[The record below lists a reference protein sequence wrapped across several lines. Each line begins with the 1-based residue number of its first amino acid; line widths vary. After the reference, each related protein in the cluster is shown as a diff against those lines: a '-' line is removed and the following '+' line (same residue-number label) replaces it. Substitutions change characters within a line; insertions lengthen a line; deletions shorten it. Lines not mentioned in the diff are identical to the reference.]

1 MAAPNPPKPH
11 AVDERLIRYLR
22 DGDGQA
28 IDHIIKAYW
37 PTVMSVCRRY
47 HSDTHEAE
55 DAAQETFLRLLRH
68 APNIRSHLGAWL
80 KTTARSVCVDH
91 IRKAVRQRDRIED
104 LAQTPAADASAASRH
119 RVQAKLTQAIDEI
132 DPAMRELLT
141 ERFWNLTP
149 LRVLAGKKS
158 QSISMVYRQ
167 LQKGIAQT
175 AEVLKDMG
183 IDELDDLTRRQL
195 VDQITHETLHQATHW
210 PQPYGKE
217 DGEPQLTF
225 PGWNRPIRVGTL
237 VSHYAQTTSLNDE
250 KPGFLPQEDESA
262 FMMRFVTDPRFELVS
277 IIDPGTDDVGMVERV
292 IRDYE
297 FYDGLIYGNDLES
310 LKTLDVIVVGLCFGL
325 REDVLH
331 TLRLAVDGG
340 VGFFNDGWLGK
351 ARLGTQHPDVMA
363 LSLDA
368 KPSHHECPAL
378 KHLGR
383 PCGDWEGKATAGQ
396 IEVLTE
402 HPATPS
408 WTAGQTFLSDGCS
421 PTIVP
426 TPGSV
431 VVAERALTIPG
442 TEGCRA
448 PFLVAGNCGRGRV
461 VYLQTIW
468 GFKHV
473 PQWTEDLSW
482 VSDAL
487 RWLAEPRRELPG

>member
-1 MAAPNPPKPH
+1 MAEPKKST
-11 AVDERLIRYLR
+11 AKTVDDRLIRYLR
-22 DGDGQA
+22 DGDRKA

-47 HSDTHEAE
+47 HSDVHEAE

-68 APNIRSHLGAWL
+68 APRIRSHLGAWL

-91 IRKAVRQRDRIED
+91 IRKAVRQRDLVEN
-104 LAQTPAADASAASRH
+104 LAETPPSEPTAASRH
-119 RVQAKLTQAIDEI
+119 RVQTKLVEALGEI

-141 ERFWNLTP
+141 ERFWKFTP
-149 LRVLAGKKS
+149 LRVLAGTHN
-158 QSISMVYRQ
+158 QSLSTTYRQ

-175 AEVLKDMG
+175 ADVLKDMG

-195 VDQITHETLHQATHW
+195 VDQITQETLHRATRW
-210 PQPYGKE
+210 PQP
-217 DGEPQLTF
+217 DGNEAGGPQLTF
-225 PGWNRPIRVGTL
+225 PGWSRPIRVGTL
-237 VSHYAQTTSLNDE
+237 VSHHAQTTSLNDRD
-250 KPGFLPQEDESA
+250 PTFLPQEDESA

-310 LKTLDVIVVGLCFGL
+310 LKTLDVIVVGLCFGI

-331 TLRLAVDGG
+331 TLRLAVDSG
-340 VGFFNDGWLGK
+340 VGLFNDGWLAK

-363 LSLDA
+363 LCLDA
-368 KPSHHECPAL
+368 APSQHECPAV

-383 PCGDWEGKATAGQ
+383 RCGDWEGKETAGQ
-396 IEVLTE
+396 IEVLVE

-408 WTAGQTFLSDGCS
+408 WTVGQTFLSDGCS
-421 PTIVP
+421 PMIVP
-426 TPGSV
+426 TPGST
-431 VVAERALTIPG
+431 VVAERVLAIPG
-442 TEGCRA
+442 TDGCRA
-448 PFLVAGNCGRGRV
+448 PYLVAGNCGRGRV
-461 VYLQTIW
+461 VYLQTVW
-468 GFKHV
+468 GFRHV
-473 PQWTEDLSW
+473 PAWTPDLSW

-487 RWLAEPRRELPG
+487 RWLAQPRQQSLG